1 MKKILLVEDHAATIE
16 LMEHELQFLGY
27 ASIVAK
33 DGREAVELAASQQPD
48 LIIMDISLPKLNGLE
63 ATARIRETPGMKST
77 PILAVTARALPGD
90 QQLCLLAGCDG
101 YIPKPFTH
109 RELRRAIRRLLKD

>member
-1 MKKILLVEDHAATIE
+1 MKKILVVEDHPATIE
-16 LMEHELQFLGY
+16 LIQKGLHFLGY
-27 ASIVAK
+27 ASVVAE
-33 DGREAVELAASQQPD
+33 DGRQAVEMSVREEPD

-63 ATARIRETPGMKST
+63 ATARIREFPALKST

-90 QQLCLLAGCDG
+90 HQLCLLAGCDG

-109 RELRRAIRRLLKD
+109 RELGEAIRRLLKD